1 MISTKVVMTTED
13 PKPIALTPQELGI
26 VRLIAQGKKT
36 PDIAKEMELKPETVK
51 WYRKRLLDKF
61 RATTSAEVVR
71 KAIEEKII

>member
-1 MISTKVVMTTED
+1 MISTKVVMTTEA

-51 WYRKRLLDKF
+51 WYRK
-61 RATTSAEVVR
+61 
-71 KAIEEKII
+71 